1 METIFKSEYKVHK
14 KFINNINKDVIE
26 RKFILDSLKELPIDK
41 LKRLVNFE
49 EIDFENKKI
58 WDDPVNLNLLDKLR
72 SEKVVLYLLEITE

>member
-1 METIFKSEYKVHK
+1 
-14 KFINNINKDVIE
+14 
-26 RKFILDSLKELPIDK
+26 LPIDK